1 MAEEIIHVVMLPWSA
16 FGHLMP
22 FLKLSIALAKEGVHV
37 SYISTPKNIQRLPK
51 LPSNLSHLIDLVEIP
66 LPSLNTNLLPK
77 DAEATMDIPFDK
89 NQYLEE
95 AYDRLQH
102 PVRKL
107 VSNWLPSWIICDY
120 NPHWIVEIAQ
130 EFHVKLIYYS
140 VVSAATLVFLGPP
153 SNTMKSRFSLESLTS
168 PPKWVTFP
176 SSVAYK
182 RNEAVGFFNSVH
194 QETGYEVSGIERL
207 VKVICAAKAVICCSC
222 YEIEGEYLNL
232 YEKLVGK
239 PVIPIGLLPV
249 ETPQREKLYGS
260 ESGAGSENAI
270 FEWLDKQATKSVVF
284 VGFGSECKLSK
295 EQVLE
300 IAYGIEVSKLPFLWG
315 LRKPDWACNDQD
327 FLPIGFSERTYER
340 GLVCMG
346 WIPQQEILAHS
357 SIGGSLFHSGWGS
370 AIETLQFGNN
380 LVVLPFIVDQ
390 PLNARLLVDKGL
402 AIEVKRNEDG
412 TFTRYEIAKSLRHA
426 MVLEE
431 GEELRAKTRE
441 AAAIVGNLKLHQD
454 HYIAEFV
461 KFLKDGIKKET

>member
-16 FGHLMP
+16 FGHLIP
-22 FLKLSIALAKEGVHV
+22 FFKLSIALAKAGVHV

-66 LPSLNTNLLPK
+66 LPSFNTNLLPK
-77 DAEATMDIPFDK
+77 EAEATMDIPFDK
-89 NQYLEE
+89 IQYLEE
-95 AYDRLQH
+95 VYDQLQH
-102 PVRKL
+102 PVKRL
-107 VSNWLPSWIICDY
+107 VSNWLPNWIICDY
-120 NPHWIVEIAQ
+120 NPHWIVEIAH
-130 EFHVKLIYYS
+130 ELHVKLIYYS

-153 SNTMKSRFSLESLTS
+153 SNTMKSRFSPESLTS

-182 RNEAVGFFNSVH
+182 RNEAIAFSNSVH
-194 QETGYEVSGIERL
+194 QETNSEVSGIERL

-232 YEKLVGK
+232 YKKLVGK

-249 ETPQREKLYGS
+249 ETPQRKSGS
-260 ESGAGSENAI
+260 ESAI
-270 FEWLDKQATKSVVF
+270 FEWLHKQATKSVVF

-295 EQVLE
+295 EQVSE
-300 IAYGIEVSKLPFLWG
+300 IAYGLEVSKLPFLWG
-315 LRKPDWACNDQD
+315 LRKPDWASNDQD
-327 FLPIGFSERTYER
+327 FLPIGFSERTCER

-402 AIEVKRNEDG
+402 AIEVERNEDG
-412 TFTRYEIAKSLRHA
+412 TFTRHEIAKSLRYA

-441 AAAIVGNLKLHQD
+441 AAVIVGNLKLHQD

-461 KFLKDGIKKET
+461 KFLKDVIKKGI